1 MNYAI
6 IGIVA
11 LPIHFI
17 LNHKYFTNQVENSAA
32 NRAFKHFLR
41 AALGYYITD
50 ALWGM
55 IYDLHVPVLL
65 YIDTVFYYIT
75 MAMTVVLMCRY
86 VTAYLRLDTRFGK
99 FINSFGMAFS
109 ICEIALLVVNHFVH
123 IFYWIDSDGIY
134 HASKMR
140 YVALYVQV
148 FLLTL
153 LAVQTGTL
161 LKHAA
166 GEMRK
171 RHFTIFLFC
180 VEMTVA
186 VIAQIAYP
194 LLPLYAAGLML
205 GIAIIHT
212 FVQESAMEE
221 QYKVLRSL
229 SDIQNSMHVIDLTND
244 SVIEF
249 SAKNEVKEIVNRQTG
264 ASRMMTEIMSI
275 LVTEEHKTAA
285 LNFTDLTTVA
295 DRMQGRKTISAQ
307 FIGKR
312 SGWFSAMF
320 ISIET
325 DADGKPTKLIFT
337 TRIIDEEKKQEQRLL
352 QESLTD
358 EMTGFYN
365 RRAYEEDVSHY
376 AAPSE
381 NIHFNYV
388 SLDLN
393 SLKVVNDTKGHAA
406 GDEMIVGAC
415 QCIRKCFAPYGKLYR
430 TGGDEFVAVLLCSAA
445 KAKEVLADFD
455 ETVSAWSGKLVDSLS
470 VSYGCVSKE
479 EKPEASLKELEAIAE
494 QRMYAAKAE
503 YYKRSGMDR
512 RGQKDAHAALCALYT
527 KILRINLAD
536 DSYQIVNMDISEQ
549 TQEKGFADS
558 ISQWLK
564 SFALSGQ
571 VHPDDIPAYLE
582 KTDTE
587 YLRSYFAA
595 GKTSLHIFYR
605 RRYGSEFKQVMMEII
620 PASNYSADNP
630 NFFLY
635 VKNIDK

>member
-6 IGIVA
+6 ISIVA

-17 LNHKYFTNQVENSAA
+17 LNHKYFTNQVEISEAS
-32 NRAFKHFLR
+32 RAFKHFLW
-41 AALGYYITD
+41 AALGYYVTD

-55 IYDLHVPVLL
+55 IYDLHVPALL
-65 YIDTVFYYIT
+65 YIDTIFYYIT

-86 VTAYLRLDTRFGK
+86 VTAYLKLDTRFGK
-99 FINSFGMAFS
+99 FINSFGVAFS
-109 ICEIALLVVNHFVH
+109 IFEIVLLVVNHFVH
-123 IFYWIDSDGIY
+123 IFYWIDSDGVY

-140 YVALYVQV
+140 YAALYMQV

-153 LAVQTGTL
+153 LAIQTGSL
-161 LKHAA
+161 LRHTA
-166 GEMRK
+166 GEMKK

-180 VEMTVA
+180 VEMTIA
-186 VIAQIAYP
+186 VIAQIVYP
-194 LLPLYAAGLML
+194 LLPLYAAGLVL

-212 FVQESAMEE
+212 FVQEGAMEE
-221 QYKVLRSL
+221 QYMVLRSL
-229 SDIQNSMHVIDLTND
+229 SDIQYSMHVIDLTND
-244 SVIEF
+244 TVIEF
-249 SAKNEVKEIVNRQTG
+249 SAKNEVREIVNRQTG
-264 ASRMMTEIMSI
+264 AARMMTEIMSTI
-275 LVTEEHKTAA
+275 VTDEHKSAA

-295 DRMQGRKTISAQ
+295 DRMQGKKTISAQ

-320 ISIET
+320 IAIET
-325 DADGKPTKLIFT
+325 DAGGKPTKLIYT
-337 TRIIDEEKKQEQRLL
+337 TRIIDEEKKQEQKLL

-365 RRAYEEDVSHY
+365 RRAYEEDVTHY
-376 AAPSE
+376 AVVSE
-381 NIHFNYV
+381 NTHFNYV

-406 GDEMIVGAC
+406 GDEMIIGAC
-415 QCIRKCFAPYGKLYR
+415 QCIRKCLAPYGKLYR

-445 KAKEVLADFD
+445 KAKEILADFD
-455 ETVSAWSGKLVDSLS
+455 DTVSVWSGKLVDSLS

-479 EKPEASLKELEAIAE
+479 EKPEATLKELEAIAE

-503 YYKRSGMDR
+503 YYKHSGMDR
-512 RGQKDAHAALCALYT
+512 RGQKDAHTALCALYT

-564 SFALSGQ
+564 AFALSGQ
-571 VHPDDIPAYLE
+571 VHPDDVPVYLK

-587 YLRSYFAA
+587 YLLSYFSA

-605 RRYGSEFKQVMMEII
+605 RRYGNEFKQVMMEII
-620 PASNYSADNP
+620 PASNYCIDNP
-630 NFFLY
+630 SFFLY